1 MPHAKKS
8 KQTNPIFLKGT
19 QKVPFIINNIKRF
32 IMIKEEF
39 YSIVDNLAML
49 NEEAETEVKSAE
61 EMEKEV
67 DKTNKEVADKDST
80 DEDGKNPRELV
91 HELIRPQVE
100 IAISTINSIKDAYA
114 DNCNNSK
121 ELSSMIDQIKNW
133 EVTIRGAC
141 RTIAATVEN
150 KKMIQRNE
158 NGKYV
163 AWDGRELKKICSGKA
178 YGMIINEDSRDRS
191 TLDLAAAIIV
201 FYNSLQG

>member
-1 MPHAKKS
+1 
-8 KQTNPIFLKGT
+8 
-19 QKVPFIINNIKRF
+19 
-32 IMIKEEF
+32 MIKEEF

-49 NEEAETEVKSAE
+49 NEDADVEVKSAE
-61 EMEKEV
+61 DMEKEV
-67 DKTNKEVADKDST
+67 EQTNKEVADGENS
-80 DEDGKNPRELV
+80 EDGKNPRQLV
-91 HELIRPQVE
+91 HELIKPQVE
-100 IAISTINSIKDAYA
+100 IATSTINTIKDAYA
-114 DNCNNSK
+114 DNCNNTK
-121 ELSSMIDQIKNW
+121 ELSSMIEQIKNW
-133 EVTIRGAC
+133 ESTNRGAC

-150 KKMIQRNE
+150 KKMIKRNE

>member
-1 MPHAKKS
+1 
-8 KQTNPIFLKGT
+8 
-19 QKVPFIINNIKRF
+19 
-32 IMIKEEF
+32 MIKEEF

-61 EMEKEV
+61 DMEKEV
-67 DKTNKEVADKDST
+67 EKTNKEVADKDATGEESG
-80 DEDGKNPRELV
+80 EDGKNPRELV

-133 EVTIRGAC
+133 EGTIRGAC

>member
-1 MPHAKKS
+1 
-8 KQTNPIFLKGT
+8 
-19 QKVPFIINNIKRF
+19 
-32 IMIKEEF
+32 MIKEEF

-61 EMEKEV
+61 DMEKEV
-67 DKTNKEVADKDST
+67 EKTNKEVADKDADSESGESG
-80 DEDGKNPRELV
+80 EDGKNPRQLV
-91 HELIRPQVE
+91 HELIKPQVE
-100 IAISTINSIKDAYA
+100 IATSTINSIKDAYA
-114 DNCNNSK
+114 DNCNNTK
-121 ELSSMIDQIKNW
+121 ELSSMIEQIKNW
-133 EVTIRGAC
+133 ESTIRGAC

-150 KKMIQRNE
+150 KKMIKRNE

-163 AWDGRELKKICSGKA
+163 AWDGRELKKVCSGKA

>member
-1 MPHAKKS
+1 
-8 KQTNPIFLKGT
+8 
-19 QKVPFIINNIKRF
+19 
-32 IMIKEEF
+32 MIKEEF

-49 NEEAETEVKSAE
+49 NEETETEVKSAE
-61 EMEKEV
+61 DMEKEV
-67 DKTNKEVADKDST
+67 EKTNKEVADKDST
-80 DEDGKNPRELV
+80 SEDGKNPRELV
-91 HELIRPQVE
+91 HELIRPQV
-100 IAISTINSIKDAYA
+100 
-114 DNCNNSK
+114 NNSK
-121 ELSSMIDQIKNW
+121 ELSSMIEQIKNW
-133 EVTIRGAC
+133 EGTIRGAC

>member
-1 MPHAKKS
+1 
-8 KQTNPIFLKGT
+8 
-19 QKVPFIINNIKRF
+19 
-32 IMIKEEF
+32 MIKEEF

-61 EMEKEV
+61 DMEKEV
-67 DKTNKEVADKDST
+67 DKTNKEVADKDAT
-80 DEDGKNPRELV
+80 DENGKNPRELV

-133 EVTIRGAC
+133 EGTIRGAC